1 MSQGLLIVVSGPSG
15 AGKGTVCRAYMEKHP
30 DTLLSISATTRAPR
44 SGEKEGVNYFF
55 LRDAEFEKKIEEGD
69 FLEHAKV
76 YGHHYGTPRKY
87 VRDNLMHG
95 RDIILEIDIQGALA
109 VKDRCEEGVFI
120 FIVPPSMEELK
131 RRIIARGTETKKEAL
146 KRFKQSYEELNFIS
160 RYNYVIVNDTI
171 EEAVR
176 KMEAIITAE
185 KCHVSRFREWSI
197 PDKEEE

>member
-1 MSQGLLIVVSGPSG
+1 MSQGLLIIVSGPSG
-15 AGKGTVCRAYMEKHP
+15 AGKGTVCCAYMEKHP

-55 LRDAEFEKKIEEGD
+55 LSDAEFEKKIEEGD
-69 FLEHAKV
+69 FLEYAKV

-146 KRFKQSYEELNFIS
+146 TRFKQSYEELNFIS
-160 RYNYVIVNDTI
+160 RYNYVIVNDTV

-185 KCHVSRFREWSI
+185 KCRVGRFQEWSI